1 MVTEPTDSGATL
13 ITATIS
19 FRLTPCLT
27 NRTPLDSGD
36 CLSRERTIVSDQKS
50 TPANAVSTD
59 RWESLKREYFMRTHR
74 NAPIGSLPGASTAAR
89 VADPNA
95 E

>member
-1 MVTEPTDSGATL
+1 M
-13 ITATIS
+13 
-19 FRLTPCLT
+19 
-27 NRTPLDSGD
+27 
-36 CLSRERTIVSDQKS
+36 SDTKS
-50 TPANAVSTD
+50 TSANAVSMD

-74 NAPIGSLPGASTAAR
+74 SAPIGSLPAAAATAT